1 LASVAQAQER
11 RQVLTPFVAD
21 LQVRGGHSAVKA
33 LDLLGLSSA
42 TYYRD
47 KTPTALKAVVV
58 PHKDRVQPQSL
69 LLEEWAEIVRLLTLE
84 ENARLS
90 VGKVFYKL
98 LDQGINIAS
107 MRSWH
112 RIAAKEKLSGDQ
124 RRQATHPPKKI
135 PQLLACAPNKV
146 WSWDISKMKGE
157 RLRQYFDLYLIMD
170 IYSRFIVGWRVE
182 HTEISAL
189 AADMLTSAVT
199 DQGQAPEYLH
209 SDNGASMKSKIMA
222 AALEGHGIA
231 SSFSRPKVSN
241 DNPFSES
248 LFKTFKYEIDYPQG
262 FPTLEDARDY
272 VAAFVTRYNNSH
284 QHEGIAGH
292 TPANV
297 HYGKVDE
304 INTIRQAALDASYA
318 ANPQR
323 FTHRPLTRQLDDYV
337 AINDPK
343 ERTPQNTNLSQTG

>member
-1 LASVAQAQER
+1 M
-11 RQVLTPFVAD
+11 
-21 LQVRGGHSAVKA
+21 KA
-33 LDLLGLSSA
+33 LDLLGLASA
-42 TYYRD
+42 TYYRG
-47 KTPTALKAVVV
+47 KAPKAPQPAAV
-58 PHKDRVQPQSL
+58 PNKDRVQPQTL
-69 LLEEWAEIVRLLTLE
+69 LPEEWAEIVRLLTLE
-84 ENARLS
+84 ENSKLS
-90 VGKVFYKL
+90 VGKVFYKH

-107 MRSWH
+107 MRSWY
-112 RIAAKEKLSGDQ
+112 RVAEKEKLSGDR

-135 PQLLACAPNKV
+135 PQLMAWNPNRV

-157 RLRQYFDLYLIMD
+157 RPRQYFDLYLIVD

-182 HTEISAL
+182 HTEVSAV
-189 AADMLTSAVT
+189 AADMLTRAVT

-222 AALEGHGIA
+222 AALEEHGIA

-241 DNPFSES
+241 DNPFSEA
-248 LFKTFKYEIDYPQG
+248 LFKTFKYETDYPRG

-297 HYGKVDE
+297 HYGRVEE

-318 ANPQR
+318 ANPKR
-323 FTHRPLTRQLDDYV
+323 FARRPLTPQLDAYV

-343 ERTPQNTNLSQTG
+343 QRTQQNINLSQTG